1 MPDERVTIKIPRTV
15 YERVQHLVDD
25 SGFSSPTELI
35 VYVLRQVLSEP
46 RVANGGRGREPDD
59 TLTRREILAVRKRL
73 RTLGYLD

>member
-15 YERVQHLVDD
+15 YARIQQLVDH

-46 RVANGGRGREPDD
+46 GAADGGHGRAPDD
-59 TLTRREILAVRKRL
+59 ALTRREILAVRERL
-73 RTLGYLD
+73 KTLGYLD

>member
-1 MPDERVTIKIPRTV
+1 MPDERVTIKIPRMV

-46 RVANGGRGREPDD
+46 RVTNGGRGREPEDA
-59 TLTRREILAVRKRL
+59 LTRREILAVRKRL
-73 RTLGYLD
+73 KTLGYLD

>member
-1 MPDERVTIKIPRTV
+1 MPDERVTIKIPRAV

-46 RVANGGRGREPDD
+46 GAADGGHGRGPEDA
-59 TLTRREILAVRKRL
+59 LTRREILAVRKRL